1 MDFICIPVS
10 ETQPKNS
17 EGLTGPVVGDE
28 SSEMESPDDQRE
40 GGREV
45 YNKMDD
51 PYEETG
57 DFCNSS
63 EEEQFTSGYEKHFM
77 PSPLEV
83 L

>member
-1 MDFICIPVS
+1 M
-10 ETQPKNS
+10 
-17 EGLTGPVVGDE
+17 GDE

-51 PYEETG
+51 SYEETG
-57 DFCNSS
+57 DFCSSS